1 MSLNGSIADAH
12 CPWCLFLQSG
22 DRGLGTQHAVV
33 LEEEVG
39 AFGTGLNERAVQDA
53 DAEYNDRFQ
62 DDPGHVSRGE
72 LRFNAALH
80 AMGGRNPAERRR
92 RYRQVERRPNL
103 RAQWTAIPEP
113 EEKTA
118 SKVAVNIV
126 AAAPA
131 PSAPTHLGFTD
142 SEART
147 DLNSYFSSLSA
158 QAKTQA
164 KKHAEQVLGELSGSS
179 DSSSDDSTA
188 TTSRKSPRQSLGAAT
203 HGEKIADQRVS
214 ALMKLV
220 KKAAASKSFQEA
232 LVDASRNTY
241 RGSVVNDFE

>member
-1 MSLNGSIADAH
+1 
-12 CPWCLFLQSG
+12 LQVG
-22 DRGLGTQHAVV
+22 DRGLGSKHAVV
-33 LEEEVG
+33 LEEEIG
-39 AFGTGLNERAVQDA
+39 AFGTGLNGRAVRDA
-53 DAEYNDRFQ
+53 DAEYEDRFQ

-113 EEKTA
+113 EERPA

-126 AAAPA
+126 ASAPA
-131 PSAPTHLGFTD
+131 PAAPTHLGFTD

-147 DLNSYFSSLSA
+147 DLNSYFSSLSS

-179 DSSSDDSTA
+179 DSTA
-188 TTSRKSPRQSLGAAT
+188 TTSRKSTRQSLGSST
-203 HGEKIADQRVS
+203 HGEKIADQKVS

-241 RGSVVNDFE
+241 RGSVVGDFE